1 VSQYISISIV
11 IPTYGRENVLLE
23 TLRGLLSL
31 KDRAEEILVIDQTTV
46 HDAPTTEQLN
56 AWNATSEIRWIRREK
71 PGIPQAMNSGLLA
84 SRSEVVLFLDDDIEP
99 VNDLV
104 QAHRRAHTEQAVAA
118 VVGQVIQ
125 PWQKATPLEGPRK
138 LSGLQADF
146 DFPFHSTISQP
157 VPNVMAGNL
166 SVRRTTAL
174 KIGGFDEQFV
184 GSAYRFESEFAR
196 RLMAAGER
204 IWFAGDAGIRH
215 LRVPSGGTRQQGDHR
230 ASADPRHGVGDYYFA
245 LRHGGSAATAYM
257 CRRML
262 REVSTKF
269 HLQRPWYIPIKLWG
283 ELRAWRWA
291 VRMVRT
297 GPRLLSTAQLATSD
311 E

>member
-1 VSQYISISIV
+1 MSHHITISIV
-11 IPTYGRENVLLE
+11 IPTYGREKVLLE
-23 TLRGLLSL
+23 TLQALLSL
-31 KDRAEEILVIDQTTV
+31 KDRAEEILVIDQTPV
-46 HDAPTTEQLN
+46 HDAPTTELLN
-56 AWNATSEIRWIRREK
+56 AWHVTREISWIRRNQ
-71 PGIPQAMNSGLLA
+71 PGIPQAMNAGLLA
-84 SRSEVVLFLDDDIEP
+84 SHSEVVLFLDDDIEP
-99 VNDLV
+99 VNELV
-104 QAHRRAHTEQAVAA
+104 QAHRRAHSERQVAA

-125 PWQKATPLEGPRK
+125 PWQQATPLEAPRQ
-138 LSGLQADF
+138 LTGLQADF
-146 DFPFHSTISQP
+146 DFPFHSTINQP
-157 VPNVMAGNL
+157 VANVMAGNL

-184 GSAYRFESEFAR
+184 GSAYRFESDFAR
-196 RLMAAGER
+196 RLISAGEQ

-245 LRHGGSAATAYM
+245 LRHGGPAATGYM
-257 CRRML
+257 YRRML

-269 HLQRPWYIPIKLWG
+269 HLQRPWYIPVKLWG

-291 VRMVRT
+291 ARMART
-297 GPRLLSTAQLATSD
+297 GPQLLSTVKLTTSD

>member
-1 VSQYISISIV
+1 MPKSPSISIV
-11 IPTYGRENVLLE
+11 IPTYGREAVLLD
-23 TLRGLLSL
+23 TLRSLLAL
-31 KDRAEEILVIDQTTV
+31 QDRAEEILVIDQTPV
-46 HDAPTTEQLN
+46 HEAATTEQLT
-56 AWNATSEIRWIRREK
+56 AWDKLQEIRWIRRDA
-71 PGIPQAMNSGLLA
+71 PGIPQAMNAGVLA
-84 SRSEVVLFLDDDIEP
+84 AQSDLVLFLDDDIEP
-99 VNDLV
+99 VGELV
-104 QAHRRAHTEQAVAA
+104 EGHRRAHAAQQVTA

-157 VPNVMAGNL
+157 VANVMAGNL

-184 GSAYRFESEFAR
+184 GSAYRFESDFAR
-196 RLMAAGER
+196 RLIAAGER

-257 CRRML
+257 YRRML

-291 VRMVRT
+291 ARMVRT
-297 GPRLLSTAQLATSD
+297 GPQLLSTAQLATSD